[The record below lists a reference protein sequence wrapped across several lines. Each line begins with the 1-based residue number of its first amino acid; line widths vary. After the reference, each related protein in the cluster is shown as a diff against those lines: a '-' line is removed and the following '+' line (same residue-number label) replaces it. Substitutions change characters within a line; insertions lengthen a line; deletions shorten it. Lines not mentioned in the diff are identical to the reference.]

1 MATTAL
7 AVPDVGAAYTDAA
20 NAITSAPAEVTSTY
34 QSPYTTNDTTGALEG
49 APTVKTS
56 ESYITPETTVQ
67 GQLETILKSDSPLL
81 KLSETKAKEQASALG
96 MSSSSMA
103 IGAAQKALYETA
115 LPIAQQDAQ
124 SAQALK
130 QQEQNL
136 EYEQAKIETEAQ
148 VAGQLNLQKAQL
160 QEQQTKIQA
169 GWEATLKGL
178 DAGTQVAMTGYQ
190 AELNK
195 NIKEMEMNLQ
205 SQLNKQQIDAQIQ
218 GQLMTQSQDMLN
230 NYQITIQQLLGNQ
243 AFLESMPNAT
253 AMHNLFNDM
262 FATVSSSI
270 AYSAKAAGVYTP
282 TMQSAIKELVA
293 ANIW

>member
-1 MATTAL
+1 MATAL
-7 AVPDVGAAYTDAA
+7 APPDVGASYDQASQD
-20 NAITSAPAEVTSTY
+20 ILQEAPSVTSGY
-34 QSPYTTNDTTGALEG
+34 QSPFTTNETTGALEG
-49 APTVKTS
+49 APTVKPS
-56 ESYITPETTVQ
+56 ENYITPETTVQ
-67 GQLETILKSDSPLL
+67 GQLESILKSDSPLL
-81 KLSETKAKEQASALG
+81 KLAETKTKEQASALG

-115 LPIAQQDAQ
+115 LPIAEIDAKT
-124 SAQALK
+124 SAAFK
-130 QQEQNL
+130 QQQQAL
-136 EYEQAKIETEAQ
+136 EYEQTKIETEAQ

-160 QEQQTKIQA
+160 QEQQSKIQA
-169 GWEATLKGL
+169 SWETTLKGL
-178 DAGTQVAMTGYQ
+178 DAETNAVMSGYQ

-205 SQLNKQQIDAQIQ
+205 SQLNKQQYDAQIQ

-243 AFLESMPNAT
+243 AFLESMPDKT
-253 AMHNLFNDM
+253 AMRGLFNEM

-282 TMQSAIKELVA
+282 TMQSAINELVA
-293 ANIW
+293 ANVW